1 MTRIYTPQSLAI
13 DEQVVLEKE
22 PGVHLVGVLRMRSGD
37 TLTVFNGDG
46 FDYGAEIIQIGKSVS
61 LLIRDKTENF
71 RESPLRI
78 SLAQGISRNDRM
90 DYTLQKSV
98 ELGVVTI
105 QPLITQKSSVKL
117 NPDRI
122 DNKVRHWQSVVV
134 SACEQ
139 SGRSVVPPVATP
151 LTLPEW
157 LAQSGAGHTRILLD
171 PTAETSLTRLEL
183 AGECTLVIGPESGF
197 NEHEIR
203 LLSNAG
209 ALRAALGPRVL
220 RTETAALAAISVMQA
235 RLGDFQ

>member
-1 MTRIYTPQSLAI
+1 MTRIYTPQSLAT
-13 DEQVVLEKE
+13 DRQVVLEKE
-22 PGVHLVGVLRMRSGD
+22 SGVHLVKVLRMRSGD

-46 FDYGAEIIQIGKSVS
+46 FDYGAEIVQTAKSVS

-71 RESPLRI
+71 CESPLRI
-78 SLAQGISRNDRM
+78 SLAQGISRSERM

-117 NPDRI
+117 SPDRR
-122 DNKVRHWQSVVV
+122 DKKVRHWQSVVV

-139 SGRSVVPPVATP
+139 SGRSLVPPVASP

-157 LAQSGAGHTRILLD
+157 LAQSGVRHTRIVLD
-171 PTAETSLTRLEL
+171 PSAETPLTRLEV
-183 AGECTLVIGPESGF
+183 AGECTLVVGPESGF
-197 NEHEIR
+197 SEREIR

-220 RTETAALAAISVMQA
+220 RTETAALAAIAVMQA